1 MAVTKFDQHAP
12 NAQQANGASGGEDF
26 APTRLRLHEARH
38 LPPHIY
44 NSSELYRREKEEI
57 FMKDWICVARVEEI
71 DTPGDYMTRRII
83 GESVIIA
90 RNTKGEIN
98 AFANVC
104 RHRGAEVAAGS
115 GNLKEFSCPYHA
127 WLYDL
132 DGRLV
137 GAPYMTDAADFDPAL
152 CRLPPLGCEIW
163 AGWVFVNFDPD
174 RTPLA
179 DFVARY
185 EQSFGMLQQ
194 ENCRLGDKFARD
206 VDCNWKFVNENLQD
220 VYHFQTLHASTFGEH
235 VTAESFSYDLDEA
248 TGGVAAFYPA
258 APTTFDGQSR
268 FGKMPWM
275 EEHPMSFARMGYL
288 IPTMHNFARVDMVIT
303 CLVWPLGPGK
313 TRMEWYSLFPTQ
325 HHDLP
330 DFAEKVKD
338 YHDLLT
344 MVVEEDQAMVASLQ
358 RNMGSTQF
366 TPGRMS
372 LYETTVHHMINGYLN
387 RMFG

>member
-1 MAVTKFDQHAP
+1 MAMMDTKAADTGAPSAFD
-12 NAQQANGASGGEDF
+12 E
-26 APTRLRLHEARH
+26 TRIPLHEARH

-44 NSSELYRREKEEI
+44 DSPELYQREKQEI

-71 DTPGDYMTRRII
+71 DNPGDYMTRRII
-83 GESVIIA
+83 DEPVVIA
-90 RNTKGEIN
+90 RNAAGEIN

-104 RHRGAEVAAGS
+104 RHRGVEVASGT
-115 GNLKEFSCPYHA
+115 GNLEEFSCPYHG

-137 GAPYMTDAADFDPAL
+137 GAPYMKEADGFDPAS
-152 CRLPPLGCEIW
+152 CRLTPLGCDIW
-163 AGWVFVNFDPD
+163 AGWVFVNFDTNA
-174 RTPLA
+174 TPLA

-185 EQSFGMLQQ
+185 DQSFGMLQQ
-194 ENCRLGDKFARD
+194 QKCRLGDKFARD

-220 VYHFQTLHASTFGEH
+220 VYHFQTLHANTFGEH
-235 VTAESFSYDLDEA
+235 VTAESFSYDLDET

-275 EEHPMSFARMGYL
+275 DEHPMNFARMGYMM
-288 IPTMHNFARVDMVIT
+288 PTMNIFARVDMVIA
-303 CLVWPLGPGK
+303 CVLWPLGPDK
-313 TRMEWYSLFPTQ
+313 TRMEWHSLFPAE

-344 MVVEEDQAMVASLQ
+344 MVVEEDQDMVASLQ
-358 RNMGSTQF
+358 RNMGSAKF
-366 TPGRMS
+366 VPGRMS
-372 LYETTVHHMINGYLN
+372 LYETTVHNMINGYLD